1 MRDELFVARLGNFV
15 TRHPWWVIL
24 FTLLLVGGL
33 AAGVARLTFK
43 SDYRVYFS
51 EDNPQLQ
58 AFEAIQ
64 NEYNKSDNVLFVVEP
79 RDGDVFT
86 PRVLQAIQLL
96 TEKAWQIPYS
106 SRVDSIT
113 NFQHTVAEGDEL
125 VVADLVSD
133 AQNLSA
139 EQIRAIRNVALNE
152 PLLVNRLVSKT
163 GHVSGVNVTVQ
174 LPGKSNNEFAEVTD
188 FSRKIAADIEE
199 MYPEIKLHLTGVV
212 MMGYAFS
219 EQAMNDNT
227 LLVPIMYGIV
237 VLALLL
243 CLRSFI
249 ATISVVILIV
259 FSSLAA
265 LGAAGWLGW
274 FLTSTSAVAPII
286 ILTLVVAD
294 SVHFLVTML
303 HNMRVGHEKHKAI
316 RESLRVNLQ
325 PIALTSITTAIGFL
339 SMNFSDSPPFW
350 DLGNIVA
357 IGAILALL
365 LTLTFL
371 PALMSVLPVRAKV
384 EKESHHPVMSVFAD
398 FVVRQRKGLLAGNLL
413 FSLVCL
419 SFLPL
424 NELNDEFV
432 KYFDQSVAFRN
443 ATDFLNENMG
453 GIYTFEYAI
462 RAGDSGGINEPAF
475 LHDLQKFRDFLLQQ
489 PEVRHVNTITDT
501 YKRLNKSMHGDD
513 PQWYKLPDA
522 RDLAAQFLLM
532 YEMSLPYGLDLNDQ
546 VNMDKSGT
554 RITVTIDTMSSNEVL
569 ALERKVNNWLSSNMP
584 DIRFDVS
591 STDLMFANIGKR
603 NITSMLR
610 GTVLALVMISFI
622 LIFAFRSIRLG
633 LISLIPNLLP
643 AGIAFGLWGIFYG
656 KVGLA
661 LSVVTGITLGIVVDD
676 TIHFISKYRRAR
688 IEMDLDR
695 QESVRFA
702 FSTVGMAL
710 WITSVVLVCG
720 FIVLSFSHFT
730 MNSEMGLMTAITIA
744 FALILDFLLLPPLL
758 MTLDRK

>member
-33 AAGVARLTFK
+33 AAGVDRLTFK

-51 EDNPQLQ
+51 EENPQLQ

-64 NEYNKSDNVLFVVEP
+64 NEYNKSDNVLFVVES
-79 RDGDVFT
+79 RDVDVFT

-106 SRVDSIT
+106 NRVDSIT

-163 GHVSGVNVTVQ
+163 GHVTGVNVTVQ

-188 FSRKIAADIEE
+188 FSRKIAAEIEE

-243 CLRSFI
+243 CLRSFM

-274 FLTSTSAVAPII
+274 YLTSTSAVAPII

-303 HNMRVGHEKHKAI
+303 HNMRVGHDKYKAI

-371 PALMSVLPVRAKV
+371 PALMSVLPVRTKV

-398 FVVRQRKGLLAGNLL
+398 FVIRQRKALLVGNLL

-432 KYFDQSVAFRN
+432 KYFDESVAFRN

-453 GIYTFEYAI
+453 GIYTFEYSLH
-462 RAGDSGGINEPAF
+462 AGDSGGINEPAF
-475 LHDLQKFRDFLLQQ
+475 LHDLQKFKDFLLQQ
-489 PEVRHVNTITDT
+489 PDVRHVNTITDT

-513 PQWYKLPDA
+513 PHWYKLPDA

-554 RITVTIDTMSSNEVL
+554 RIVVTIDTMSSNEVL
-569 ALERKVNNWLSSNMP
+569 ALEQKVNNWLLTNMP

-656 KVGLA
+656 KVGLS

-688 IEMDLDR
+688 IEMDLGR
-695 QESVRFA
+695 QESVRYA

-744 FALILDFLLLPPLL
+744 FALVLDFLLLPPLL
-758 MTLDRK
+758 MALDRK